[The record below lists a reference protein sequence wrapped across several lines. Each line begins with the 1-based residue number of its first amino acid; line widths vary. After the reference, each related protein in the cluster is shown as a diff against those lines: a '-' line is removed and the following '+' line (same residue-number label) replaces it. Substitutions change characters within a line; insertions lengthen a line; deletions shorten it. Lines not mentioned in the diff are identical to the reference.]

1 MPGKKKTQGAIKAND
16 DLKEVRSEIDQLD
29 EKIQELISSRARL
42 AFRVRA
48 SKGDFK
54 NAVEYYRP
62 EREAQVL
69 RKVIERNKGPLSD
82 SEMTRLFR
90 EIMSA
95 CLAQQEPLKIAYLGP
110 EGTFTQQAVNRHFG
124 HSVLALS
131 HPSID
136 GVFEQVQRS
145 EADFGVIPVENSSQG
160 IVSHTLD
167 MFLVSDLH
175 ICGEIELRVH
185 QNLMTHARNLEQV
198 ERIYSHEQSLSQC
211 KSWIRAHLPKAEL
224 IAVGSNAEAARRVR
238 TAPEAAAIAGQ
249 SAAEVYGVPILFSNI
264 EDRPDNTTRFLV
276 VGRHL
281 LAPSGNDKTTL
292 LLAGHEGPGLLFSLL
307 KPFDKQSVN
316 MTRIES
322 RPSSLGKWAYVFFV
336 DVEGHAQDPSVAAAL
351 AELKQVSKLC
361 RVLGSYPKAVN
372 AELTTTQ
379 AAKGSSRAAGKTRR
393 KASRKRVSKAVA
405 KSRADDPSTSP
416 SKTGNQARSNKA
428 AGPRKKST
436 RK

>member
-1 MPGKKKTQGAIKAND
+1 MQSKKRTPAVSP
-16 DLKEVRSEIDQLD
+16 LEMVRADIDQLD
-29 EKIQELISSRARL
+29 EQIQDLISKRARL

-48 SKGDFK
+48 SKGEFTH
-54 NAVEYYRP
+54 AVDYYRP

-82 SEMTRLFR
+82 SEMLRLFR

-95 CLAQQEPLKIAYLGP
+95 CLAQQEPLKVAYLGP

-136 GVFEQVQRS
+136 GVFEQVQKS

-167 MFLVSDLH
+167 MFLSSELQ

-185 QNLMTHARNLEQV
+185 QNLLTHARNLNQV
-198 ERIYSHEQSLSQC
+198 ERVYSHEQSLSQC
-211 KSWIRAHLPKAEL
+211 KAWIRGHLPKAEL

-238 TAPEAAAIAGQ
+238 NAPEAAAIAGQ
-249 SAAEVYGVPILFSNI
+249 SAAEIYGVPVLFSNI

-276 VGRHL
+276 IGRHL
-281 LAPSGNDKTTL
+281 LAPSGRDKTTL
-292 LLAGHEGPGLLFSLL
+292 LLAGHEGPGLLFRLL
-307 KPFDKQSVN
+307 QPLDQQAVN

-322 RPSSLGKWAYVFFV
+322 RPSSLGKWEYVFFV
-336 DVEGHAQDPSVAAAL
+336 DVEGHAQDADVAAAL
-351 AELKQVSKLC
+351 AELKQISKLC
-361 RVLGSYPKAVN
+361 RVLGSYPRAVSAETGVN
-372 AELTTTQ
+372 AKLS
-379 AAKGSSRAAGKTRR
+379 KPRSGSKVRNKLSK
-393 KASRKRVSKAVA
+393 KASH
-405 KSRADDPSTSP
+405 T
-416 SKTGNQARSNKA
+416 
-428 AGPRKKST
+428 
-436 RK
+436 